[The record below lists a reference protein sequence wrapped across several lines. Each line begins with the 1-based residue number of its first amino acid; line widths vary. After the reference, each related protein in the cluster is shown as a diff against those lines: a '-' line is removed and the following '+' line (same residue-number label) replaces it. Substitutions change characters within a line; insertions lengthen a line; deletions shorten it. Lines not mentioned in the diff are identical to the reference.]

1 MYAPT
6 STNSPRS
13 GPNSGDEYGLRDF
26 EGAAEIL
33 RAWGNGIRP
42 DPDLTVS
49 EWADRHRMLA
59 SRASA
64 EPGRYR
70 TMRTPYMRE
79 IMDRLSP
86 GDAAQR
92 IVFMKAAQVGATEAG
107 NNWIGFAIHQAP
119 GPMLAVQPTDPSDH
133 RPPSS
138 RSGLFCAWR
147 SAMTTMTYKHW
158 RDVPDRSW
166 RWKNFSPA
174 EIACRGSGS
183 LRINEE
189 ALDKLQALRD
199 RLGKPLI
206 VRSAYR
212 SPAHN
217 RAVGG
222 APRSKHMDG
231 TAFDI
236 AMAKHD
242 PVAFEA
248 AARAVGF
255 LGFGYYPRSGFMH
268 IDLGPARQWG
278 ERFPVR
284 ATAFAAETP
293 PAREVLAHS
302 RTMKGSGAAGV
313 ATLGAAGV
321 EVAQSVLAETQT
333 AILPLV
339 PYLDTLRWVLI
350 AVALAGLAVTI
361 YARIDD
367 WKRGRR

>member
-1 MYAPT
+1 
-6 STNSPRS
+6 
-13 GPNSGDEYGLRDF
+13 
-26 EGAAEIL
+26 
-33 RAWGNGIRP
+33 
-42 DPDLTVS
+42 
-49 EWADRHRMLA
+49 
-59 SRASA
+59 
-64 EPGRYR
+64 
-70 TMRTPYMRE
+70 
-79 IMDRLSP
+79 
-86 GDAAQR
+86 
-92 IVFMKAAQVGATEAG
+92 
-107 NNWIGFAIHQAP
+107 
-119 GPMLAVQPTDPSDH
+119 
-133 RPPSS
+133 
-138 RSGLFCAWR
+138 
-147 SAMTTMTYKHW
+147 MTTMTYKHW
-158 RDVPDRSW
+158 RDVPERSW
-166 RWKNFSPA
+166 RWNNFSPA

-206 VRSAYR
+206 VSSAYR

-236 AMAKHD
+236 AMANHD

-284 ATAFAAETP
+284 ATAFAAETAP
-293 PAREVLAHS
+293 VREVLADS

-313 ATLGAAGV
+313 ATLGAASV
-321 EVAQSVLAETQT
+321 EVAQNVLAETQS
-333 AILPLV
+333 AVLPLV
-339 PYLDTLRWVLI
+339 PYLDTLRWVFI

>member
-1 MYAPT
+1 
-6 STNSPRS
+6 
-13 GPNSGDEYGLRDF
+13 
-26 EGAAEIL
+26 
-33 RAWGNGIRP
+33 
-42 DPDLTVS
+42 
-49 EWADRHRMLA
+49 
-59 SRASA
+59 
-64 EPGRYR
+64 
-70 TMRTPYMRE
+70 
-79 IMDRLSP
+79 
-86 GDAAQR
+86 
-92 IVFMKAAQVGATEAG
+92 
-107 NNWIGFAIHQAP
+107 
-119 GPMLAVQPTDPSDH
+119 
-133 RPPSS
+133 
-138 RSGLFCAWR
+138 
-147 SAMTTMTYKHW
+147 MTTTTFKHW
-158 RDVPDRSW
+158 RDVPGGAW

-236 AMAKHD
+236 AMANHD

-248 AARAVGF
+248 AAREVGF
-255 LGFGYYPRSGFMH
+255 LGFGFYPRSGFMH

-293 PAREVLAHS
+293 AAREVLAES
-302 RTMKGSGAAGV
+302 RTINGSGAAGV

-321 EVAQSVLAETQT
+321 DVAQNVLAETQS

-339 PYLDTLRWVLI
+339 PYLDTLRWVFI
-350 AVALAGLAVTI
+350 AIALAGVAVTI
-361 YARIDD
+361 YARLDD
-367 WKRGRR
+367 WKRGQR

>member
-1 MYAPT
+1 
-6 STNSPRS
+6 
-13 GPNSGDEYGLRDF
+13 
-26 EGAAEIL
+26 
-33 RAWGNGIRP
+33 
-42 DPDLTVS
+42 
-49 EWADRHRMLA
+49 
-59 SRASA
+59 
-64 EPGRYR
+64 
-70 TMRTPYMRE
+70 
-79 IMDRLSP
+79 
-86 GDAAQR
+86 
-92 IVFMKAAQVGATEAG
+92 
-107 NNWIGFAIHQAP
+107 
-119 GPMLAVQPTDPSDH
+119 
-133 RPPSS
+133 
-138 RSGLFCAWR
+138 
-147 SAMTTMTYKHW
+147 MTTMTYKHW
-158 RDVPDRSW
+158 RDVPERSW

-222 APRSKHMDG
+222 APRSKHMAG

-236 AMAKHD
+236 AMANHD

-284 ATAFAAETP
+284 ATAFAAETAP
-293 PAREVLAHS
+293 VREVLADS

-321 EVAQSVLAETQT
+321 EVAQNVLAETQT

-339 PYLDTLRWVLI
+339 PYLDTLRWVFI

>member
-1 MYAPT
+1 
-6 STNSPRS
+6 
-13 GPNSGDEYGLRDF
+13 
-26 EGAAEIL
+26 
-33 RAWGNGIRP
+33 
-42 DPDLTVS
+42 
-49 EWADRHRMLA
+49 
-59 SRASA
+59 
-64 EPGRYR
+64 
-70 TMRTPYMRE
+70 
-79 IMDRLSP
+79 
-86 GDAAQR
+86 
-92 IVFMKAAQVGATEAG
+92 
-107 NNWIGFAIHQAP
+107 
-119 GPMLAVQPTDPSDH
+119 
-133 RPPSS
+133 
-138 RSGLFCAWR
+138 
-147 SAMTTMTYKHW
+147 MTTMTYKHW
-158 RDVPDRSW
+158 RDVPERSW
-166 RWKNFSPA
+166 RWKDFSPA

-236 AMAKHD
+236 AMANHD

-284 ATAFAAETP
+284 ATAFAAETAP
-293 PAREVLAHS
+293 VREILADS

-321 EVAQSVLAETQT
+321 EVAQNVLAETQT

-339 PYLDTLRWVLI
+339 PYLDTLRWVFI